1 MSTQAKFAYM
11 QARLQAR
18 HGLRPEARIW
28 HRLQGTPDL
37 ASYLHA
43 ARKTPLSPWV
53 IGLHAT
59 HGTHEIEHA
68 LRLQFREYVDQV
80 AHWLP
85 TQWAGTLHWLAL
97 LPDLPAMRH
106 LLSGEAAPAWMLN
119 NPRLRPFTSENMA
132 TRIQAM
138 LDSSWHDIVAAW
150 HGGQSP
156 ADAWLI
162 HWQSRWP
169 RPVGLQAGMRYLS
182 GLFQQ
187 QLWQAREQ
195 TPASTQRQRERLT
208 QQLQSAFRRY
218 SFQPAAACAHLGLVA
233 LDLEQLRNDLVSRAL
248 FADNAEASA

>member
-1 MSTQAKFAYM
+1 MNTPASFAYM

-28 HRLQGTPDL
+28 HQLQGTTDL
-37 ASYLHA
+37 ANYLHA
-43 ARKTPLSPWV
+43 ARKTALSPWV

-59 HGTHEIEHA
+59 HSSHEIEHA
-68 LRLQFREYVDQV
+68 LRQQFREYVDRV

-85 TQWAGTLHWLAL
+85 AQWAGTLHWVAL

-138 LDSSWHDIVAAW
+138 LESNWHDIVEAW
-150 HGGQSP
+150 RGGQSP

-169 RPVGLQAGMRYLS
+169 GPVGLQAGMRYLS

-187 QLWQAREQ
+187 QLWLAREQ
-195 TPASTQRQRERLT
+195 GPASTQRQRERLA

-233 LDLEQLRNDLVSRAL
+233 LDLEQLRAELVGRAA
-248 FADNAEASA
+248 FANITEASA